1 MTERLRST
9 PHTTPPRGDELRK
22 RTERDLQR
30 LQRRERD
37 GNFFRAIAVIGG
49 VGWPIVALGV
59 GGALLGRRLDRA
71 LGGGVR
77 FTLAL
82 LLLGTALGSFLAF
95 SSLGGRR

>member
-1 MTERLRST
+1 MTERPPSA
-9 PHTTPPRGDELRK
+9 PPRGDELRK
-22 RTERDLQR
+22 RTERDLKR
-30 LQRRERD
+30 FKRREGE

-49 VGWPIVALGV
+49 VGWPIVVLGV
-59 GGALLGRRLDRA
+59 GGALLGRWLDRA

-82 LLLGTALGSFLAF
+82 LLLGTALGTWSSF